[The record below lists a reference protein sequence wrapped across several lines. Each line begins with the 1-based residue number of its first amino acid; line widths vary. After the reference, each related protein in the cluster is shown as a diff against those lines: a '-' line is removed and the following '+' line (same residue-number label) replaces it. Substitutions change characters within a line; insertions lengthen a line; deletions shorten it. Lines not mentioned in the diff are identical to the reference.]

1 MFLGSNIFH
10 SHIWVTA
17 RSNFLQPS
25 IYFLSSFQDNEHHF
39 VRVGTTILSLNYPNT
54 ITQVKFR
61 CKNFFC
67 FISVVWTEHL
77 VENLVFYSLKK
88 QHVPNFRIIEEENV
102 TSLQGYTIITW
113 SNKFLLIF
121 SYSSVKLVVQV
132 TIENYKDL

>member
-1 MFLGSNIFH
+1 MQEF
-10 SHIWVTA
+10 
-17 RSNFLQPS
+17 
-25 IYFLSSFQDNEHHF
+25 
-39 VRVGTTILSLNYPNT
+39 
-54 ITQVKFR
+54 
-61 CKNFFC
+61 FFC

-77 VENLVFYSLKK
+77 VENLVIYSLKK

-121 SYSSVKLVVQV
+121 NYSSFKLVVQV

>member
-61 CKNFFC
+61 CKKFF
-67 FISVVWTEHL
+67 L
-77 VENLVFYSLKK
+77 FY
-88 QHVPNFRIIEEENV
+88 
-102 TSLQGYTIITW
+102 
-113 SNKFLLIF
+113 F
-121 SYSSVKLVVQV
+121 SGMNRTLSRKSCILFP
-132 TIENYKDL
+132 